1 MLQFGGKQNKS
12 SSPDS
17 KRHFTVVMGDKEHG
31 LYVSSTPSSA
41 AKKAVTKLCAA
52 NKSKK
57 VEFHIREITQGSKK
71 KTYGPYEGYIE
82 KLKEPIELKG
92 RVIKYKPVAKF
103 SKKKREMRGGGYNAR
118 LYVNKNIYQILDSS
132 IYDNDNTLEFTI
144 QNTETG
150 EIIRYVNIRYLG
162 KGGYGKVFLVENDK
176 GEKYVI
182 KITKNHINYFLKEST
197 ILDGFMNKINGKCQ
211 YKAVSQG
218 QSIINGTNIGHIIF
232 QYKGASD
239 LFNITRKNTNKIEN
253 IISIPKI
260 LRDVLFC
267 LIDINKYAC
276 HGDIK
281 LENIVYDEIT
291 NTGFIID
298 FGFTTNF
305 PITIKLLFEMNIG
318 NEQISIDIIIVHL
331 INKFMRDSIQKL
343 DLYRDYL
350 DDIQITID
358 NFGLFWA
365 IIQCMTNPFFFNEYV
380 SDNSYLNRSEN
391 PKLFNVYLNNY
402 FNLDNSPPTPLRKE
416 LEKLFDYRIIPNFRE
431 QFITKVFENMSKT
444 KYEVYFK
451 NNKDLFNAFID
462 NILDLIRVDPKTRK
476 PKQILLEDPFF
487 SLFGPK
493 NNSQPGPPPQHLLNA
508 SLGPKNN
515 SQPGP
520 PPQHLLNASLRPKN
534 NSQPGPP
541 PQHLL
546 NASLGPK
553 NNSPP

>member
-1 MLQFGGKQNKS
+1 MPQFGGKPVKKTS
-12 SSPDS
+12 SDS
-17 KRHFTVVMGDKEHG
+17 KRHFTVVIDRGGKGGTLVPPKEHG

-71 KTYGPYEGYIE
+71 KTYGPYTGYIE
-82 KLKEPIELKG
+82 KLREPIELKG
-92 RVIKYKPVAKF
+92 RVIKYKPVAKL
-103 SKKKREMRGGGYNAR
+103 SGKTGAKKREMRGGGYNAR
-118 LYVNKNIYQILDSS
+118 LYVNKNINQILDSL
-132 IYDNDNTLEFTI
+132 IYDNDNTLEFRI

-162 KGGYGKVFLVENDK
+162 EGGYGKVFLVENDK

-218 QSIINGTNIGHIIF
+218 QSIINGINIGHIIF

-239 LFNITRKNTNKIEN
+239 LFNITIKNMNKIEN

-318 NEQISIDIIIVHL
+318 NEQISIDIIIVNL
-331 INKFMRDSIQKL
+331 ITKFMRNSIQKL

-350 DDIQITID
+350 NEIQITID
-358 NFGLFWA
+358 NFGLFWV
-365 IIQCMTNPFFFNEYV
+365 IIQCMTNADFFYEYI
-380 SDNSYLNRSEN
+380 SNREYLNHSTNEE
-391 PKLFNVYLNNY
+391 LFNIYLNFY
-402 FNLDNSPPTPLRKE
+402 FNLDNSPPTPLRQE
-416 LEKLFDYRIIPNFRE
+416 LEKLFNYRIMPDFRE
-431 QFITKVFENMSKT
+431 QFITNVFENMSKT

-451 NNKDLFNAFID
+451 NNKDLFNAFIN

-476 PKQILLEDPFF
+476 PKQILLEEPFF
-487 SLFGPK
+487 SSLGPI
-493 NNSQPGPPPQHLLNA
+493 NNSQLRPLPPQN
-508 SLGPKNN
+508 
-515 SQPGP
+515 
-520 PPQHLLNASLRPKN
+520 LLNASLRPIN
-534 NSQPGPP
+534 NSQLRPLP
-541 PQHLL
+541 PQNLL
-546 NASLGPK
+546 NA
-553 NNSPP
+553 

>member
-1 MLQFGGKQNKS
+1 MPQFGGKNAKKTS
-12 SSPDS
+12 SDS
-17 KRHFTVVMGDKEHG
+17 KRHFTVVMGGKEHG

-41 AKKAVTKLCAA
+41 AKKAVTKLCTA

-57 VEFHIREITQGSKK
+57 VEFHIRETTQGSKK
-71 KTYGPYEGYIE
+71 KTYGSYEGYLE

-92 RVIKYKPVAKF
+92 RVIKYKPVAKL
-103 SKKKREMRGGGYNAR
+103 SGKTGAKKREMRGGGYNAR
-118 LYVNKNIYQILDSS
+118 LYVNKNINQILDSL

-144 QNTETG
+144 QNTETD

-162 KGGYGKVFLVENDK
+162 EGGYGKVFLVENDK

-182 KITKNHINYFLKEST
+182 KITKNNIKYFLKEST

-232 QYKGASD
+232 PYKGASD
-239 LFNITRKNTNKIEN
+239 LYNIATKNMNKIEN
-253 IISIPKI
+253 IILIPKI

-267 LIDINKYAC
+267 LIVINGYAC

-305 PITIKLLFEMNIG
+305 PITIKLLFEINIG

-331 INKFMRDSIQKL
+331 INKFMRNSIQKL

-350 DDIQITID
+350 NDIQITID
-358 NFGLFWA
+358 NFGLFWV
-365 IIQCMTNPFFFNEYV
+365 IIECMTNPFFFNEYI
-380 SDNSYLNRSEN
+380 SDKSYLNRSEN
-391 PKLFNVYLNNY
+391 PILFNVYLNFY
-402 FNLDNSPPTPLRKE
+402 FNLDNSPPTPLRQE
-416 LEKLFDYRIIPNFRE
+416 LQKLFDYRIMPDFRE
-431 QFITKVFENMSKT
+431 QFITNVFENMSKT

-451 NNKDLFNAFID
+451 NNIDLFNAFIN
-462 NILDLIRVDPKTRK
+462 NILDLIKVDPQTRIL
-476 PKQILLEDPFF
+476 KQKLLLEEPFF
-487 SLFGPK
+487 SSLGPI
-493 NNSQPGPPPQHLLNA
+493 NNSQLRPLPPQN
-508 SLGPKNN
+508 
-515 SQPGP
+515 
-520 PPQHLLNASLRPKN
+520 LLNASLRPIN
-534 NSQPGPP
+534 NSQLRPLP
-541 PQHLL
+541 PQNLL
-546 NASLGPK
+546 NA
-553 NNSPP
+553 